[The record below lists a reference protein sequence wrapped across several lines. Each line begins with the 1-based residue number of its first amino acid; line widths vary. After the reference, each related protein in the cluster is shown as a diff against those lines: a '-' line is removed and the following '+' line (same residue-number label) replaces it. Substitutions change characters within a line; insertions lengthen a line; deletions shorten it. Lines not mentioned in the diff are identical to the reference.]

1 MRPLRPPFLSWL
13 VCLAFAGC
21 AAHRE
26 RAVAPAPEP
35 APLQSSVA
43 PKCASHGSDGATDCI
58 TSPTLLATPALQE
71 AVHDLRRLGLVL
83 GFEEVG
89 HGRVALTLA
98 DEAVAQHTPLAY
110 HLERFYR
117 AYRTAYDLGDVVVLE
132 LWRDGQDIG
141 SYTSQGLL
149 LR

>member
-1 MRPLRPPFLSWL
+1 MRLVRSPLLLWVLS
-13 VCLAFAGC
+13 LAAAGC
-21 AAHRE
+21 AHRA
-26 RAVAPAPEP
+26 RPPAPEP
-35 APLQSSVA
+35 APTAPEQSVA
-43 PKCASHGSDGATDCI
+43 PKCASRGTDGTTACTV
-58 TSPTLLATPALQE
+58 SPVLLATPQLQE

-83 GFEEVG
+83 GFDEVG
-89 HGRVALTLA
+89 HGRVALTLS

-117 AYRTAYDLGDVVVLE
+117 AYRTAYDLGDVVALE
-132 LWRDGQDIG
+132 LWRDGREIG